1 MLAADC
7 GADAV
12 VLSNHG
18 GRVLDGSMPPILV
31 LPDVVAAVRKRIAV
45 IVDSGFRRGSHVV
58 KALAL
63 GADAV
68 MVGRAPLHG
77 TATAGEAGAHRALA
91 IYREEIDRVMAL
103 LGCKS
108 VSDLGPEHLVMP
120 STDEVLAL

>member
-1 MLAADC
+1 
-7 GADAV
+7 
-12 VLSNHG
+12 
-18 GRVLDGSMPPILV
+18 
-31 LPDVVAAVRKRIAV
+31 V

-77 TATAGEAGAHRALA
+77 TATAGEAGARRALA